1 MFAATHLTPRRP
13 IPRRAPMTAD
23 DDRDLLASSKAWPVT
38 EALRLL
44 ERVRRRPPEKGFVL
58 FETGYGPSGLPHIGT
73 FAEVFRT
80 GLIRQAFRRLSDLPT
95 ELYAFSDD
103 MDGLRKVP
111 DNVPDRETVARHLGL
126 PLTSIPDPFG
136 THESFGAHM
145 NARLR
150 AFLDRFGFSYTFVSA
165 TECYRS
171 GRFDAML
178 RTALERHD
186 AIVKVV
192 TPILGAERAAT
203 YSPFLPVSPKTG
215 RVLQARIEETRPE
228 AGTVVFRDEDGTLTE
243 VPVTGGHCKLQ
254 WRADWAMRWAALG
267 VDYEMSG
274 KDLIDSVRLG
284 SQICRVLGGTPP
296 ESLTYELFLDER
308 GEKISKSKGNG
319 LTIEEWLRYG
329 TPESLELFLY
339 KDPKRAKR
347 LYFDVIPRHV
357 DEYLQLADAAGRQ
370 PPAERLA
377 NPVWH
382 IRDGAVPDDRLPA
395 GLSFAMLLNLASVV
409 NADGPDVLWGF
420 VSRYAPGVSAASSP
434 QLAALVDRAVAYY
447 RDFVRPAKRYRAP
460 TAQERAALEELAAYL
475 AMLPEGTDGEAVQH
489 ELYEIGKRH
498 GFAQLRDWFKALYE
512 VLLGQP
518 EGPRFG
524 SFVAVYGVA
533 NSRVLVERALARAEE
548 AAA

>member
-1 MFAATHLTPRRP
+1 
-13 IPRRAPMTAD
+13 
-23 DDRDLLASSKAWPVT
+23 
-38 EALRLL
+38 
-44 ERVRRRPPEKGFVL
+44 
-58 FETGYGPSGLPHIGT
+58 
-73 FAEVFRT
+73 
-80 GLIRQAFRRLSDLPT
+80 
-95 ELYAFSDD
+95 

-111 DNVPDRETVARHLGL
+111 DNVPDKEMVARHLGL

-150 AFLDRFGFSYTFVSA
+150 AFLDRFGFAYSFVSA

-178 RTALERHD
+178 RTALERHE

-192 TPILGAERAAT
+192 TPILGPERAAT

-243 VPVTGGHCKLQ
+243 IPVTGGSCKLQ

-296 ESLTYELFLDER
+296 ESLTYELFLDDK

-319 LTIEEWLRYG
+319 LSIDEWLRYG

-357 DEYLQLADAAGRQ
+357 DEYLQLADAAARQ

-377 NPVWH
+377 NPAWR
-382 IRDGAVPDDRLPA
+382 IRDGAIPDDRLPA

-409 NADGPDVLWGF
+409 NAEDPAVLWGF
-420 VSRYAPGVSAASSP
+420 VARYAPGASAEGSP

-447 RDFVRPAKRYRAP
+447 RDFVRPAKRHRAP
-460 TAQERAALEELAAYL
+460 TAQERAALEELASYL
-475 AMLPEGTDGEAVQH
+475 GGLGEGAADGEAVQH

-498 GFAQLRDWFKALYE
+498 GFAQLRDWFRALYE
-512 VLLGQP
+512 VLLGQA

-533 NSRVLVERALARAEE
+533 NSRALVEQGLAREE
-548 AAA
+548 AA

>member
-1 MFAATHLTPRRP
+1 
-13 IPRRAPMTAD
+13 
-23 DDRDLLASSKAWPVT
+23 
-38 EALRLL
+38 
-44 ERVRRRPPEKGFVL
+44 VR
-58 FETGYGPSGLPHIGT
+58 
-73 FAEVFRT
+73 
-80 GLIRQAFRRLSDLPT
+80 
-95 ELYAFSDD
+95 
-103 MDGLRKVP
+103 
-111 DNVPDRETVARHLGL
+111 
-126 PLTSIPDPFG
+126 
-136 THESFGAHM
+136 
-145 NARLR
+145 
-150 AFLDRFGFSYTFVSA
+150 
-165 TECYRS
+165 
-171 GRFDAML
+171 
-178 RTALERHD
+178 
-186 AIVKVV
+186 VV

-215 RVLQARIEETRPE
+215 RVLQALIEETRPE

-243 VPVTGGHCKLQ
+243 VPVTGGRCKLQ

-357 DEYLQLADAAGRQ
+357 DEYLQLVDAAGRQ

-382 IRDGAVPDDRLPA
+382 IHDGAVPDDRVPA

-409 NADGPDVLWGF
+409 NAEGPDVLWGF
-420 VSRYAPGVSAASSP
+420 VSRYAPGASAESSP
-434 QLAALVDRAVAYY
+434 QLAALVERAVAYY

-475 AMLPEGTDGEAVQH
+475 GGLGEDADGVAVQN

-498 GFAQLRDWFKALYE
+498 GFAQLRDWFRALYE

-533 NSRVLVERALARAEE
+533 NSRALAEQALAREE
-548 AAA
+548 AA